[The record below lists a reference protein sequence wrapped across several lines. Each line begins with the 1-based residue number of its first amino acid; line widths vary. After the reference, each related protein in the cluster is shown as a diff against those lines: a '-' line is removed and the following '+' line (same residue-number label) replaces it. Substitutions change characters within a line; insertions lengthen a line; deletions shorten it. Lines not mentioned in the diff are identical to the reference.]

1 MKEKLK
7 AYLSM
12 RKNFHTEEELT
23 KIDDTGRQFAAALGF
38 EPISPLDGVK
48 REEWMWQDCL
58 LDDLRKLSAC
68 DAVLV
73 LCTQEEVKESYG
85 IQMEILQAERLGIP
99 VLYASEQSTEIGI
112 VSFWQK

>member
-12 RKNFHTEEELT
+12 RISFYSEEEVNKTNEAGVQLAT
-23 KIDDTGRQFAAALGF
+23 AMGF

-73 LCTQEEVKESYG
+73 LCTREEAKESYG
-85 IQMEILQAERLGIP
+85 IQIEILQAERLGIP
-99 VLYASEQSTEIGI
+99 VLYAPEQSTEIGI
-112 VSFWQK
+112 ESFWRK